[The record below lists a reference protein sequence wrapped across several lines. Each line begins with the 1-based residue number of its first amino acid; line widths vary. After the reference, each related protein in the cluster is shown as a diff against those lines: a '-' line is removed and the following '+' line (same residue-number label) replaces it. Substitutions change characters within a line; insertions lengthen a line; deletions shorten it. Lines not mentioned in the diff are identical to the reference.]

1 MYIISHIFL
10 GEVYVN
16 IIIMQV
22 QILGVMLYSMH
33 DLGFFTLLYI
43 QKDSSNRLYVQ
54 QADFIELCQN
64 CNLHAYTFILSGHPP

>member
-54 QADFIELCQN
+54 QADFN
-64 CNLHAYTFILSGHPP
+64 